1 MEGWV
6 EGRFVMVTGMRTV
19 ITATQDESVC
29 IHVRIGEMREDG
41 RYKNSLHI
49 LSVL

>member
-1 MEGWV
+1 MEGIS
-6 EGRFVMVTGMRTV
+6 RFVMGTGVRRV

-29 IHVRIGEMREDG
+29 IHIKTGEMREDG
-41 RYKNSLHI
+41 RYKNSPHL